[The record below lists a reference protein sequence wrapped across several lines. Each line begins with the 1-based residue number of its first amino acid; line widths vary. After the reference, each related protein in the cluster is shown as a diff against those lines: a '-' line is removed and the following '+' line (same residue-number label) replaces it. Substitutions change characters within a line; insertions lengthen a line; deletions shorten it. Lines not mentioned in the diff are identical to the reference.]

1 MNKLLLTASCMTLLS
16 VSIAQAGTMT
26 TPATLKSNIA
36 EQSNIVFISE
46 AIEQE
51 SKAFI
56 ETLTSTGIGF
66 LSNAGLSQDQKKSE
80 FKKLLHTNFDMR
92 TIGRFSLGR
101 YWNVA
106 TKSEQSEYQNLFEDM
121 IVDVYARRFGD
132 YQGQE
137 LIVKSARADG
147 KSDAIVNSYIK
158 HNGQKV
164 SVDWRVR
171 KKNGSMK
178 VIDVI
183 VEGVSMATTQRSE
196 FSSIIQRGGGQ
207 VDALLA
213 HLKS

>member
-1 MNKLLLTASCMTLLS
+1 MTLLS